1 MAQGTAGNKGRWL
14 ERFFVILASI
24 ILGLM
29 FFQLYAVFQK
39 DFKDFDKRIGEG
51 SMINLNTP
59 NPGLQVKGLLQR
71 GFYLEDRADIEL
83 ASAVVTQGFSNGVA
97 TIDNIGELNKKRF
110 FVLADQ
116 AFNSGGTSYK
126 KRVLVSRS
134 VLGFSGRDSLRYGQ
148 EKTAPPQLPQNA
160 EAGLG
165 KYSIDGT
172 VRNDEG
178 EELGGVL
185 VRLNMILPRDSLYNG
200 DITDVE
206 EERIEGNSAVQK
218 TYVKNQRGQ
227 QRLQALTAYART
239 NGDGEFRF
247 SGLPDGKSFEVLPMQ
262 PGYQFGNSKGVVTLD
277 ENVSFSFYRT
287 PHTIRLFST
296 RDFNNLKKELALVV
310 RTPEEVMQWFWIIVA
325 VFFGSFF
332 LLHLF
337 LSFKFPQADGL
348 ILPVVMLL
356 TGLSLIT
363 LISLQ
368 DPLRDR
374 YLAQS
379 TLGYFGAGMAGIF
392 VLLLFN
398 LRYFT
403 TDSALYRLFFLQK
416 EGTAKRGWQW
426 AALAIVVLLMMI
438 LFGTGPEGSGV
449 KVNLFG
455 FQPSEVVK
463 LFMLL
468 FLAGFFA
475 ANEKFIASY
484 VNWKR
489 RWSFF
494 GFALAAIVVA
504 ILLFL
509 ILGDLGPAM
518 VVCFTFIILFSFS
531 RGDFADA
538 IGAVV
543 LYVLAVWAL
552 QNAWLATGL
561 TALVLTLFFLFIK
574 KQISE
579 SAIMALVVM
588 AGFLLLDEVPF
599 LDALFPGPVGRLIDR
614 KAIWNDAW
622 NNEVFGGDHVANG
635 IWAMSSG
642 GITGQGL
649 GEGFAKTI
657 PEAHT
662 DMILP
667 SLGEELGW
675 MGIVC
680 IFLLFLVYLHR
691 SISIGRQTGTP
702 FLFYLCAGIG
712 ISTFVQFLLIAGG
725 STGALPL
732 SGVSLPFISYGGSS
746 LIVNLIAAG
755 FLLSAS
761 NLRGT
766 EVQMKY
772 ITKQQDKNLIPA
784 LVAAV
789 LGVLLLI
796 VNVSR
801 YLFNNDTWIV
811 QPALVADRSGARMF
825 SYNPRIAILM
835 NRLEAGQLY
844 DRKGAL
850 LATSKKELVLQQ
862 RDTLVKMG
870 LDAQQLV
877 GLSRKRLDRYYPFG
891 AHMFFWTGDANTG
904 IYSGGTNG
912 YFAEYE
918 HAAAL
923 RGFETPLTAYNVT
936 ASRFKEDRFLPQTTV
951 EMNISKR
958 DFSVLA
964 PLLLAGINSKAVD
977 SFKKQNRDLQLAM
990 DARLQ
995 TALQQSIALD
1005 DSLRNNRVSVVI
1017 MEDSTGDVLASAM
1030 HPLPPVDNWEL
1041 MNLSRREQNSLAY
1054 WITLRDL
1061 GFTYATQP
1069 GSTVKIAT
1077 ALAAFNKFGVG
1088 AANKTYLV
1096 REQDRIRI
1104 SGPEPD
1110 QTGTINMRQAIVNS
1124 NNVYF
1129 IRLANEERLQEEM
1142 ATLYL
1147 QTGMFLRGVGGYFYG
1162 TNPDN
1167 VYQQDKWRETWRKT
1181 EFRSLASYD
1190 KNNIRA
1196 SRGRGVSGMSW
1207 GQGELIAAPAA
1218 VARMAAGISNK
1229 GVLMPN
1235 RYVLKISDSTLGL
1248 EEGWRIAKDTQYTA
1262 LLTSYMKQQ
1271 SANKRAALGIW
1282 VAGKT
1287 GTPERIWKGR
1297 RINDGW
1303 YVFFAPKASG
1313 SGHVVVCIRIEGTK
1327 GSSNAVRL
1335 AGKHVIPQL
1344 LQMGYIKGFEAD

>member
-1 MAQGTAGNKGRWL
+1 MAQASMGTKGRWL
-14 ERFFVILASI
+14 ERFFLILASI

-39 DFKDFDKRIGEG
+39 DFKDFQQRIGNG

-59 NPGLQVKGLLQR
+59 NPGVQIKSLLQK
-71 GFYLEDRADIEL
+71 GFYLEDAADIAL
-83 ASAVVTQGFSNGVA
+83 ASKYVTQGFSTGEETV
-97 TIDNIGELNKKRF
+97 DNIGELNKKRF
-110 FVLADQ
+110 FIPAEQ
-116 AFNSGGTSYK
+116 AFTQGGTSYK

-134 VLGFSGRDSLRYGQ
+134 VLGFSGKDSIRYQQ
-148 EKTAPPQLPQNA
+148 EKSAPPALPA
-160 EAGLG
+160 TVAIGLG
-165 KYSIDGT
+165 EYVIDGT
-172 VRNDEG
+172 VYNEEG
-178 EELGGVL
+178 EEARGVL
-185 VRLNMILPRDSLYNG
+185 VRLNMILPRDSLYNV
-200 DITDVE
+200 DITNTEGERTEATTTVHKTFVSDVN
-206 EERIEGNSAVQK
+206 GV
-218 TYVKNQRGQ
+218 

-239 NGDGEFRF
+239 NEDGEFEF
-247 SGLPDGKSFEVLPMQ
+247 NGLPDGKSFEVLPLQ
-262 PGYQFGNSKGVVTLD
+262 PGYQFGRSKGVVTLD
-277 ENVSFSFYRT
+277 ENVSFSFYQS
-287 PHTIRLFST
+287 PHTVRLFST
-296 RDFNNLKKELALVV
+296 RDFNNLKKEDSLVV
-310 RTPEEVMQWFWIIVA
+310 RTPAEAMKWFWIIVA
-325 VFFGSFF
+325 SFFGAFMV
-332 LLHLF
+332 LHVF
-337 LSFKFPQADGL
+337 LSFRFPQADQL
-348 ILPVVMLL
+348 VLPVVMLL
-356 TGLSLIT
+356 TGLSFIT

-374 YLAQS
+374 FLAQS
-379 TLGYFGAGMAGIF
+379 TLGYFIGGIMILF

-398 LRYFT
+398 LRYLT
-403 TDSALYRLFFLQK
+403 TDSALYRFFFLPKQDTDNK
-416 EGTAKRGWQW
+416 GWQW
-426 AALAIVVLLMMI
+426 AALSVVVLMLMI

-484 VNWKR
+484 VNWQR
-489 RWSFF
+489 RWTFF
-494 GFALAAIVVA
+494 SFALIAILVA
-504 ILLFL
+504 IFLFL

-531 RGDFADA
+531 RGDFAEA

-543 LYVLAVWAL
+543 LYVLAVWLL
-552 QNAWLATGL
+552 QNAWLATGI
-561 TALVLTLFFLFIK
+561 TAVVLTLYFLFIK

-588 AGFLLLDEVPF
+588 AGFLLLDEIPF
-599 LDALFPGPVGRLIDR
+599 LDNLFPGPVGRLIDR

-680 IFLLFLVYLHR
+680 VFILFLIYLHR
-691 SISIGRQTGTP
+691 AILIGRQTGTP

-712 ISTFVQFLLIAGG
+712 VSTFVQFLLIAGG

-746 LIVNLIAAG
+746 MIVNLLAAG

-761 NLRGT
+761 NIRGT
-766 EVQMKY
+766 EVQMKF
-772 ITKQQDKNLIPA
+772 ISRQQDKNLVPA
-784 LVAAV
+784 ILAAAI
-789 LGVLLLI
+789 GVLLLV

-801 YLFNNDTWIV
+801 YLFNNEKWIV

-844 DRKGAL
+844 DRSGRL
-850 LATSKKELVLQQ
+850 LATSKRELVQQ
-862 RDTLVKMG
+862 QGDSLVSAG
-870 LDAQQLV
+870 LDQQQLLA
-877 GLSRKRLDRYYPFG
+877 LSRKRLDRYYPFG

-904 IYSGGTNG
+904 IFSGGTNG

-936 ASRFKEDRFLPQTTV
+936 ATRYREDRFLPQSTV

-977 SFKKQNRDLQLAM
+977 SFKKQNRDVQLSM

-995 TALQQSIALD
+995 VSIQQSIALD

-1017 MEDSTGDVLASAM
+1017 MEDSTGDVLTSAM
-1030 HPLPPVDNWEL
+1030 HPLPPVDNWDL
-1041 MNLSRREQNSLAY
+1041 MNLTSREQNNLAY
-1054 WITLRDL
+1054 WLTIRDL

-1069 GSTVKIAT
+1069 GSTVKIVT
-1077 ALAAFNKFGVG
+1077 ALAAFNKLGRG
-1088 AANKTYLV
+1088 AANKSYGV
-1096 REQDRIRI
+1096 RQQDRIRV

-1110 QTGTINMRQAIVNS
+1110 ETGTIGMQRAIVTS

-1142 ATLYL
+1142 GMLYL
-1147 QTGMFLRGVGGYFYG
+1147 QTGMFLRGVGGYFYH
-1162 TNPDN
+1162 TAANN
-1167 VYQQDKWRETWRKT
+1167 FYQQDQWRERWRNT
-1181 EFRSLASYD
+1181 EFRSINNYD
-1190 KNNIRA
+1190 KNDIRA
-1196 SRGRGVSGMSW
+1196 SRGRGVSGMAW

-1218 VARMAAGISNK
+1218 VARMASSVANNGT
-1229 GVLMPN
+1229 LMPN
-1235 RYVLKISDSTLGL
+1235 RYVLKISDSTLDLG
-1248 EEGWRIAKDTQYTA
+1248 EGVRIAKDTQYA
-1262 LLTSYMKQQ
+1262 RLLTSYMKQQ
-1271 SANKRAALGIW
+1271 SANKIGVLGIS

-1303 YVFFAPKASG
+1303 YVFFAPKKTG
-1313 SGHVVVCIRIEGTK
+1313 NGHIVVCIRIEGTK
-1327 GSSNAVRL
+1327 GSSNAVRA
-1335 AGKHVIPQL
+1335 AGRHVIPKL
-1344 LQMGYIKGFEAD
+1344 LEAGYIKGFGTE